1 MKSQLS
7 ACSFGKLNMI
17 PTDGDDPINSPG
29 VITLDIDI
37 SLCNHRNKIRDNA
50 KAKLEEK
57 LGRPPSELYDH
68 VIFLLEKCVERCGW
82 AAFAG
87 GNSWY
92 SFYQNINYKFPAVLM
107 HELGHNFNLAH
118 SGGIDGKSYSDM
130 TGFMGNPYQGGNP
143 YVGNLCYDAAKSW
156 QLGWYNDREV
166 TLYPENESSI
176 WGTVKTMVGIANY
189 DQATPDT
196 PVLIKLETGLDN
208 DYFINFN
215 RATGIN
221 EQNVEADNEVT
232 IVKANAETKSQSYL
246 QATLLEDEAHSID
259 SLGTASGIVVK
270 LLSIDKTNPDLWK
283 AEVFIGTNLATIPG
297 PTTP

>member
-1 MKSQLS
+1 L
-7 ACSFGKLNMI
+7 AI
-17 PTDGDDPINSPG
+17 P
-29 VITLDIDI
+29 
-37 SLCNHRNKIRDNA
+37 
-50 KAKLEEK
+50 
-57 LGRPPSELYDH
+57 
-68 VIFLLEKCVERCGW
+68 
-82 AAFAG
+82 
-87 GNSWY
+87 
-92 SFYQNINYKFPAVLM
+92 
-107 HELGHNFNLAH
+107 
-118 SGGIDGKSYSDM
+118 
-130 TGFMGNPYQGGNP
+130 
-143 YVGNLCYDAAKSW
+143 
-156 QLGWYNDREV
+156 
-166 TLYPENESSI
+166 
-176 WGTVKTMVGIANY
+176 VGIANY